1 MHRLTNWLLLSL
13 LLLTQQLST
22 QLLSTQLL
30 SIQQLSI
37 QQLSIQQLST
47 QQQHDTYD
55 ARIRQPGCAAFEPI
69 NQTGCQ
75 ACCAAALAGATAAR
89 ACLRDSRN
97 VVYSVQHI
105 WDCAFDSMLSCN
117 DGVRPATFFGALFT
131 KDTTT
136 NAKVLTPVASSAT
149 VPITAPNSS
158 ACTAAA
164 SKENLTSIKMAENAA
179 FDDES
184 TNALKEEIWQYGPVI
199 AVVHFKQ
206 PTDLQIFKNW
216 SMPAAQRQI
225 LYPTLNSVDGGYASI
240 SHCVIV
246 IGWGRDYWLVQNS
259 FGFTWGYKGI
269 AMMAQAKWGIERD
282 WFALTPAHLQCSHTN
297 GPCLQAP
304 SPYTQPRKNDTDNDE
319 IPNAAIAAV
328 TITSVFVIAA
338 IFIVCY
344 RPASVALDP
353 IPDEYEFRPRH
364 YY

>member
-1 MHRLTNWLLLSL
+1 MLS
-13 LLLTQQLST
+13 TQQLST
-22 QLLSTQLL
+22 QQLSTQQL
-30 SIQQLSI
+30 STQQLSI
-37 QQLSIQQLST
+37 QQLSTQQLST

-55 ARIRQPGCAAFEPI
+55 ARIRQPGCSAFEPI
-69 NQTGCQ
+69 DQTGCQ
-75 ACCAAALAGATAAR
+75 ACCAAALAGAAAAR
-89 ACLRDSRN
+89 ACLRDRRN

-105 WDCAFDSMLSCN
+105 WDCAYFESVSACN

-131 KDTTT
+131 KDTT
-136 NAKVLTPVASSAT
+136 AKVLTPVAWSTT
-149 VPITAPNSS
+149 VPIVAPNSS
-158 ACTAAA
+158 ACTAAT

-184 TNALKEEIWQYGPVI
+184 TNALKEEIWEYGPVI

-206 PTDLQIFKNW
+206 QTDLQIFKNW
-216 SMPAAQRQI
+216 SMPAAQSQI
-225 LYPTLNSVDGGYASI
+225 LYPNSVGEGYQ

-259 FGFTWGYKGI
+259 FGLTWGYKGI

-297 GPCLQAP
+297 GACL
-304 SPYTQPRKNDTDNDE
+304 SPHTQPRKNDTDNNDE